1 MDWCSDCCVVAISF
15 PTILL
20 PPMRFPHL
28 LLATIATYPHLTEA
42 YMQERLVK
50 SAPGP
55 SDSCSSA
62 TSDVST
68 STTATTTTKNA
79 TNANDQIE
87 CNVNANDSQ
96 RYGDTDISSM
106 RWARKLLLST
116 PAEAK
121 SNPKVAPYIVSM
133 SSSLS
138 HVYNIFLFAS
148 LHCSLPIYTYILAIP
163 TSA

>member
-1 MDWCSDCCVVAISF
+1 MSCRDAHAFPTYARLTRLRFGSSTSKNKSRKIPNPNDCWWYGLVFGLLRCCHIIS
-15 PTILL
+15 TILL

-28 LLATIATYPHLTEA
+28 LLAAIATYPHLTEA

-79 TNANDQIE
+79 TNANDQSE

-106 RWARKLLLST
+106 R
-116 PAEAK
+116 
-121 SNPKVAPYIVSM
+121 
-133 SSSLS
+133 
-138 HVYNIFLFAS
+138 
-148 LHCSLPIYTYILAIP
+148 
-163 TSA
+163 